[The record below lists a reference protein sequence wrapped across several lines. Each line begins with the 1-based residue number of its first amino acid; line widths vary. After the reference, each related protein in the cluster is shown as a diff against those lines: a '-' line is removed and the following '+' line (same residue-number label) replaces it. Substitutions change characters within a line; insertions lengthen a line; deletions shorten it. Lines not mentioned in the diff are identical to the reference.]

1 MEDRTSTPFTPAGV
15 VADASARLGDLDEL
29 LWAARTPEELVGA
42 VEELEALRC
51 RLAAVQSTVLAEID
65 ARQVPKTHLGWGST
79 ADWFTHLAGTHR
91 STGHRTVRHA
101 GQLLGELPDTHAGL
115 RAGRVAP
122 EQAAVIADAIDRLPH
137 KPELRA
143 RAEAL
148 LLDEATRLNATDLAK
163 AARHLLAVIDPE
175 RADREAEKDL
185 ERGDRA
191 AHLGRYLSITEDGAG
206 GVRVRGRGTVEDAA
220 TLKTALLPLT
230 GPAPAPD
237 PCTSHEEDVDPRD
250 HGARLWDAL
259 IATAA
264 HALTTDLAPDT
275 HGARPRITIT
285 TNLDTLRHGL
295 GLTPAATPAATGTPP
310 GTGGADGCRDGD
322 DWIDWLTLDGAIP
335 VTDDGLTLTPGVVR
349 RLACDADLIPVALGT
364 RSEVLDV
371 GRTHRLVTAPLWR
384 ALVCR
389 DQHCAF
395 PGCTRPPVMCHA
407 HHIRHW
413 LHGGTTKLANLVLLC
428 GHHHR
433 AIHHTPW
440 QVRLNP
446 HDQRPEFL
454 PPPKP
459 GQPQDW
465 IRHRPRRQ

>member
-1 MEDRTSTPFTPAGV
+1 M
-15 VADASARLGDLDEL
+15 
-29 LWAARTPEELVGA
+29 
-42 VEELEALRC
+42 
-51 RLAAVQSTVLAEID
+51 LAEID

-79 ADWFTHLAGTHR
+79 AEWFTHLAGTHR
-91 STGHRTVRHA
+91 STGHRTVRQA
-101 GQLLGELPDTHAGL
+101 GQLVDELPATHAAL
-115 RAGRVAP
+115 RAGRVSP

-137 KPELRA
+137 KPDLRG

-163 AARHLLAVIDPE
+163 AAKHLLAVADPE
-175 RADREAEKDL
+175 RADRDAEKEL
-185 ERGDRA
+185 EKGDRA

-220 TLKTALLPLT
+220 TLQDRAAPAHRPGT
-230 GPAPAPD
+230 GPGPGHRRGRRRPPRPRRPALGRPDHHRHPRPDHRPGPRHPRRPAPD
-237 PCTSHEEDVDPRD
+237 H
-250 HGARLWDAL
+250 H
-259 IATAA
+259 
-264 HALTTDLAPDT
+264 H
-275 HGARPRITIT
+275 HRPR
-285 TNLDTLRHGL
+285 H
-295 GLTPAATPAATGTPP
+295 PARTGSASPPHATPERRNGRS
-310 GTGGADGCRDGD
+310 GGGADGCCAGDGR
-322 DWIDWLTLDGAIP
+322 IDWLTLDGAIP

-395 PGCTRPPVMCHA
+395 PGCTRPPLMCHA

-413 LHGGTTKLANLVLLC
+413 LHGGKTKLANLVLLC

-433 AIHHTPW
+433 VIHHTPW
-440 QVRLNP
+440 EVRLNP
-446 HDQRPEFL
+446 DDGRPEFL

-459 GQPQDW
+459 GDHHDW
-465 IRHRPRRQ
+465 IRHRPRRE